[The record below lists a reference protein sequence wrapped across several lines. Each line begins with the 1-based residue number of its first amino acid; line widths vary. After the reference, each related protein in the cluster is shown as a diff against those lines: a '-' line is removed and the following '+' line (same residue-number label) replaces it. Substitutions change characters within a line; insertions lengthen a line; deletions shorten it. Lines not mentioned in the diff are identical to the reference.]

1 MRGIGPALALMAACA
16 LLFGGSFTAAR
27 LARDD
32 DRARVA
38 PSREAPPAVL
48 PDTELALGPA
58 APDLPGLRRATR
70 PKQAAT
76 APTPSAPAPASPAPR
91 SEPSPQPVSNRS
103 PKPSEPSPSEPSQ
116 PSPSEPS
123 QPSPSEPSQPS
134 PTEPSTPASQLPSE
148 VEFYDSG
155 G

>member
-1 MRGIGPALALMAACA
+1 MRGIGPVLALMAACA

-27 LARDD
+27 LAHEN
-32 DRARVA
+32 DRERVA

-58 APDLPGLRRATR
+58 AADLPGLRRESR

-76 APTPSAPAPASPAPR
+76 APSPSAPAPASPAAP
-91 SEPSPQPVSNRS
+91 SEPSPQPVSNPS
-103 PKPSEPSPSEPSQ
+103 PTPSEPSPSEPSQ

-123 QPSPSEPSQPS
+123 QPSPSEPS
-134 PTEPSTPASQLPSE
+134 TPASQLPPE